1 MRKDQTLFSRRHG
14 LAILAGAGL
23 GVALPALSQ
32 VSSPKPAANT
42 ELARRLRIF
51 IPANA
56 GGGWDQTGRTLG
68 AALVDCGAVG
78 EVTYINEGGKGGTVG
93 LATYVKDFS
102 NDPDTMLIS
111 GVVMLGALARQAK
124 PAYDLKDIQP
134 LARLFNDYLLVV
146 VAGNSKIKTM
156 RDLGDRLR
164 KETADTP
171 LAGGSAGGIDHI
183 FAGGLVRV
191 AKGKPED
198 LNYLPFPGGVEV
210 IEALVS
216 GKAIAGISGYSEFS
230 DDIASGKLRAIGV
243 SSKRAMFG
251 VPAVREFGL
260 DVEMANWRAVMT
272 GKNVPTPRRREME
285 AALAR
290 ALAHGTW
297 QKSLMA
303 NRWSSAWLP
312 GDDFASFMEIETAT
326 TRLMLYLL
334 KLRASA

>member
-1 MRKDQTLFSRRHG
+1 MQKKTALFSRRQG

-23 GVALPALSQ
+23 GISLPAASQ
-32 VSSPKPAANT
+32 VNSPQSAITTP
-42 ELARRLRIF
+42 LARKLRIF
-51 IPANA
+51 IPANP

-68 AALVDCGAVG
+68 AALIDSGATG
-78 EVTYINEGGKGGTVG
+78 EVEYINQGGKGGTVG

-102 NDPDTMLIS
+102 DDPNTLLIS
-111 GVVMLGALARQAK
+111 GVVMLGALARQSK
-124 PAYDLKDIQP
+124 PSYDLRDIQP

-146 VAGNSKIKTM
+146 VAGNSQVKTM

-164 KETADTP
+164 DKTTDTP
-171 LAGGSAGGIDHI
+171 IAGGSAGGIDHI

-191 AKGKPED
+191 AKGKPEG
-198 LNYLPFPGGVEV
+198 LNYQPFPGGVEV
-210 IEALVS
+210 VEALVS
-216 GKAIAGISGYSEFS
+216 GKAIAGISGYSEFN

-251 VPAVREFGL
+251 IPAVREFGL

-272 GKNVPTPRRREME
+272 GKNVAKLRRREME
-285 AALAR
+285 AALAH
-290 ALAHGTW
+290 ALAHNTW
-297 QKSLMA
+297 QKALKA

-312 GDDFASFMEIETAT
+312 GDDFASFMEIENAT